1 MTRMAAPGI
10 TAAVVALSVLVSL
23 DAAAQDW
30 PTRAITIVNPVAAGG
45 SNELV
50 KAIILDRV
58 AAALGVPI
66 VMESRSG
73 AGGTIGAAY
82 VAKAAPD
89 GYTLLM
95 AGTSV
100 TVTNPVV
107 RKDLPYDPLRDFT
120 PIVTLIET
128 AALLIVPKALPATN
142 AKEFVELARSQPGKL
157 NYGSYGRG
165 TSNFLAFELFKRVA
179 GIDVVGIPYRG
190 SAPLLLALRAGEVE
204 SALEYPPTIMPYLGD
219 GTFRVLGIAARS
231 RSRLFPDMPTLLEQ
245 GYNVST
251 GGYIMLVAP
260 AGLPPAIADRL
271 NSEVNKV
278 LAMPDVRQRIL
289 DIGYE
294 PAGGTRDAA
303 TAWIGT
309 EMSRWRRVLS
319 DIGYEPD

>member
-1 MTRMAAPGI
+1 MTSLKLAA
-10 TAAVVALSVLVSL
+10 AALAALLSL
-23 DAAAQDW
+23 DAAAQAW
-30 PTRAITIVNPVAAGG
+30 PTRPITLVNPVAAGG
-45 SNELV
+45 SNEQL
-50 KAIILDRV
+50 KTIIIDRV

-89 GYTLLM
+89 GYTLLL

-120 PIVTLIET
+120 PIASLIDT
-128 AALLIVPKALPATN
+128 SALLIVPRSVPATN
-142 AKEFVELARSQPGKL
+142 AREFVALARSQPGKL

-165 TSNFLAFELFKRVA
+165 TSNFLGFEWFKQTA
-179 GIDVVGIPYRG
+179 KIDVVNVPYKG
-190 SAPLLLALRAGEVE
+190 SAPLLLALRAGEVQA
-204 SALEYPPTIMPYLGD
+204 ALEYPPTIKPFLPD
-219 GTFRVLGIAARS
+219 GTFRVLGIAARE
-231 RSRLFPDMPTLLEQ
+231 RSPLFPDVPTLAEQ
-245 GYNVST
+245 GFPAAT
-251 GGYIMLVAP
+251 GGYIMLVGP

-271 NSEVNKV
+271 NAEVNKV

-294 PAGGTRDAA
+294 PAGGTRESAS
-303 TAWIGT
+303 AWIRT
-309 EMSRWRRVLS
+309 ESDRWRRVLR

>member
-1 MTRMAAPGI
+1 MAAPGI

-89 GYTLLM
+89 GYTLLIGGHQRDGDQPGG
-95 AGTSV
+95 AQG
-100 TVTNPVV
+100 PA
-107 RKDLPYDPLRDFT
+107 LRS
-120 PIVTLIET
+120 
-128 AALLIVPKALPATN
+128 AARFHPDRHADRDRGAPD
-142 AKEFVELARSQPGKL
+142 RSQGAAGDECEGVRRARPLATGQAQLRVVWRAVRRTSSPSSCSIVSPG
-157 NYGSYGRG
+157 S
-165 TSNFLAFELFKRVA
+165 T
-179 GIDVVGIPYRG
+179 IVGIPYRG
-190 SAPLLLALRAGEVE
+190 SAPLLLALRAGEVQ
-204 SALEYPPTIMPYLGD
+204 SALEYPPTIMPYLSD
-219 GTFRVLGIAARS
+219 GTFRVLGVAARS
-231 RSRLFPDMPTLLEQ
+231 RSRLFPDMPTLIEQ

-278 LAMPDVRQRIL
+278 LAMPDVRQRYPRHRIRARGRHARRRDGL
-289 DIGYE
+289 DRH
-294 PAGGTRDAA
+294 RDESMAA
-303 TAWIGT
+303 RA
-309 EMSRWRRVLS
+309 ERHRLRA
-319 DIGYEPD
+319 D